1 MQAHLTF
8 TRGKELDLGHL
19 QRALLLVLFIEVFQ
33 EDTFIFSKLFGLLKV
48 NLLTEIPQIIH
59 H

>member
-8 TRGKELDLGHL
+8 TRSKELDLGHL